1 MSGMPVIATRTSA
14 NQLVITSENG
24 VLIGDTAEEVCR
36 GIKVMLQKLDRFSSE
51 QIRQFCQDYEWPKIV
66 DNLYTYLCD
75 LK

>member
-24 VLIGDTAEEVCR
+24 VLIGDTTEEVCR

-51 QIRQFCQDYEWPKIV
+51 QIRQSCQDYEWPKIV